1 MPKALTLRS
10 LESCEKAIKN
20 GLRKGKS
27 GSVFYAFFTGR
38 GPDSHTYNDISGVA
52 CRMNRAGA
60 VEGTERITTM
70 KLYSK
75 VTLGL
80 LLASMPWQLQATT
93 QAQAPRDASGEP
105 LTAKEVRQL
114 EKTAVTAQDHE
125 RLAAYYQVQ
134 AEQAEKNLVNAQEL
148 ERQWGPMEKAS
159 KTPDPYPHARRLVA
173 EYSGE
178 VEKYSRL
185 SADHQWIAEKYEIAA
200 RALKDGGNANGAT
213 VTEMSP
219 SQNSSGRQPNAF
231 TLGPKQKPGN

>member
-1 MPKALTLRS
+1 
-10 LESCEKAIKN
+10 
-20 GLRKGKS
+20 
-27 GSVFYAFFTGR
+27 
-38 GPDSHTYNDISGVA
+38 
-52 CRMNRAGA
+52 
-60 VEGTERITTM
+60 M
-70 KLYSK
+70 KVYSK

-114 EKTAVTAQDHE
+114 EKTAASEVDHA

-148 ERQWGPMEKAS
+148 ERQWGPMERAS

-173 EYSGE
+173 EYSGQ

-185 SADHQWIAEKYEIAA
+185 AADHQWIVEKYEIAA
-200 RALKDGGNANGAT
+200 RALKDGVSANTA
-213 VTEMSP
+213 MSMANNTP
-219 SQNSSGRQPNAF
+219 KNSGTRPNMF
-231 TLGPKQKPGN
+231 NLGPKVK